1 MSGTGNIEI
10 QFVNTKGLVVNDIGD
25 IILTH
30 TLLSQAR
37 YQEYTKPLKV
47 RYLVKNMQ
55 EGRYKLMISSL
66 RHRTISRF
74 INVREGITNKYQVQ
88 LPINPE
94 RVKQVIFPTFDNLEE
109 DLRQCLNRTSQH
121 IDPDSNGEEYYKS
134 MSDLQ
139 KACLLNIHSKMRNTR
154 FDNGLDVF
162 GYMSVLKEV
171 RGARFYALVNS
182 EMWSQVQTSLSG
194 DLFERVSGLLH
205 ESPDGY
211 QQIGSFKTRDNT
223 GNLQLTFFKNIIDS
237 QLIVDADIDDANGIA
252 HMFQVVRNEIR
263 GSDSH
268 PYDIREILL
277 VGQSIDPGYD
287 LIV

>member
-134 MSDLQ
+134 MVITHD
-139 KACLLNIHSKMRNTR
+139 
-154 FDNGLDVF
+154 
-162 GYMSVLKEV
+162 
-171 RGARFYALVNS
+171 
-182 EMWSQVQTSLSG
+182 
-194 DLFERVSGLLH
+194 
-205 ESPDGY
+205 
-211 QQIGSFKTRDNT
+211 
-223 GNLQLTFFKNIIDS
+223 
-237 QLIVDADIDDANGIA
+237 IVDRRAILRAN
-252 HMFQVVRNEIR
+252 
-263 GSDSH
+263 
-268 PYDIREILL
+268 YDNP
-277 VGQSIDPGYD
+277 V
-287 LIV
+287 